1 MIGRIFLNSY
11 VRKLPKYSY
20 VKLPKYSY
28 GRYLI
33 ENKKTSKEER
43 RKALKKF
50 LDVVYQNPT
59 QNCSLV

>member
-1 MIGRIFLNSY
+1 MIGRIFLN
-11 VRKLPKYSY
+11 SY

-50 LDVVYQNPT
+50 LDMVYGNPI
-59 QNCSLV
+59 QINNNLYI